1 MSDLGD
7 PHLQNR
13 LDDLHDM
20 SRQQEELIATY
31 FKDREESV
39 NWAKLDDHAHQFLA
53 DKLVALDPDKAM
65 FCHRLCMALR
75 AKRVIEVGT
84 SHGVSTLYLAQAMKR
99 LELADGER
107 GLVIA
112 TEYEASKA
120 ATARANFAAAGLA
133 GYVELREGDLRE
145 TLREIQHPID
155 FVLMD
160 IWEMARPAIEL
171 ITPHLRRGAVVIA
184 DNTSEFD
191 ESYEA
196 YFDYV
201 RNPTNAFTT
210 QTLPFAGGLEMTVK
224 L

>member
-7 PHLQNR
+7 QHLQNR
-13 LDDLHDM
+13 LDHLHDM
-20 SRQQEELIATY
+20 SRQQEGLIATY
-31 FKDREESV
+31 FKDRDESV

-133 GYVELREGDLRE
+133 GYIELREGDLRE

-210 QTLPFAGGLEMTVK
+210 QTLPFTGGLEMTVK